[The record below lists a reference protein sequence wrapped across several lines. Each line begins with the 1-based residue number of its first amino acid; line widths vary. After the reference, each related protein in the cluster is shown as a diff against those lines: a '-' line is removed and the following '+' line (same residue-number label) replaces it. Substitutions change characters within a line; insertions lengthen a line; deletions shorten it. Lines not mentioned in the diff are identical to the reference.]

1 MDKEKQYKFP
11 DLDICRK
18 YIAEAEKI
26 DSMPEEK
33 IAEFMANQISEC
45 NHLIVILNALDD
57 FFKTTAAPSNKS
69 KVRGLKIDITTLK
82 NSIVKA
88 NQQRVEYTSYIEEEA
103 QMKKLGISQ

>member
-33 IAEFMANQISEC
+33 TD
-45 NHLIVILNALDD
+45 IVSFD
-57 FFKTTAAPSNKS
+57 FNEN
-69 KVRGLKIDITTLK
+69 TLK
-82 NSIVKA
+82 ELDMIAKTWNVSTERVIQAMLIALVKE
-88 NQQRVEYTSYIEEEA
+88 NEE
-103 QMKKLGISQ
+103 